1 MYKSLLKVF
10 GEYLIPKTALAASI
24 AGSNVVRMGRS
35 MSGLEIVVCAEG
47 TTADPENGSITVPVG
62 ASVTIKAKHSQ
73 DGVTFIAL
81 PEFKATMAAATTFT
95 PGEIIARMT
104 IPYDC
109 MPYVKA
115 DLAYTV
121 EASGTL
127 PAGNVS
133 VFPAYLPR

>member
-1 MYKSLLKVF
+1 
-10 GEYLIPKTALAASI
+10 
-24 AGSNVVRMGRS
+24 
-35 MSGLEIVVCAEG
+35 MSGLEIAVCAEG
-47 TTADPENGSITVPVG
+47 TASDPENGTITVPAG
-62 ASVTIKAKHSQ
+62 ASVAIKAYHSQ

-81 PEFKATMAAATTFT
+81 PEFKVTMAAATTFS
-95 PGEIIARMT
+95 PGEIIIRMT

-109 MPYVKA
+109 LPFVKA

-121 EASGTL
+121 QTSGSV